1 MKHMKVIAFVLT
13 GLVMVNLAGCGGLT
27 GHGNDD
33 MPYPDG
39 WAVNAEVDIQEKDSD
54 MDQLESFSAVE
65 EQPTE
70 ETIKT
75 ETEETVI
82 PEMPKEKS
90 TVSKDVNYLFDT
102 SKSMYRSPS
111 VIKVHSAAERAG
123 AGMNQNYYVL
133 DKDKAV
139 VETDEQLALSGKYG
153 SGAIIDVI
161 GRTEIPVDPYGVNV
175 LTTDLQSGTTATTV
189 GEWLVETGCTGY
201 TFYVFNMEYDGNVDF
216 KAYTSNTT
224 MEYVSVSGCC
234 FDREFLM
241 IVFGGNNIVEEYD
254 ESFQKKLGEEISYD
268 FCHVSI
274 GDLGDDVQDGILK
287 LDSSRCFSKNEVN
300 IKYDNTNYC
309 YGLSLEDT
317 SKTVFTILNTFVY
330 KKSKKSAGDNTEA
343 VKAVLYAVPEEE
355 IPEIIRQEVTVLEY
369 DSEKGK
375 YIKSDIQF
383 EVEVEGFLD
392 GLPAA
397 EEGEMNTNL
406 GGNLVPED
414 KAALMVTVE
423 NKSLPRGLFAIDVS
437 LVCETD
443 GEAADL
449 QKFADRHGAG
459 LDEYTQALRT
469 DCIPKVINGVDSTS
483 KYDLITK
490 GDSVYSKLLE
500 FERIADELIA
510 AGALPEN
517 VNDVINLRVIIDNRK

>member
-1 MKHMKVIAFVLT
+1 
-13 GLVMVNLAGCGGLT
+13 MVNLAGCGGLT

-39 WAVNAEVDIQEKDSD
+39 WAVNVEVDIQEKDSD

-90 TVSKDVNYLFDT
+90 TVSKEVNYLFDT

-201 TFYVFNMEYDGNVDF
+201 TF
-216 KAYTSNTT
+216 
-224 MEYVSVSGCC
+224 
-234 FDREFLM
+234 
-241 IVFGGNNIVEEYD
+241 
-254 ESFQKKLGEEISYD
+254 
-268 FCHVSI
+268 
-274 GDLGDDVQDGILK
+274 
-287 LDSSRCFSKNEVN
+287 
-300 IKYDNTNYC
+300 
-309 YGLSLEDT
+309 
-317 SKTVFTILNTFVY
+317 
-330 KKSKKSAGDNTEA
+330 
-343 VKAVLYAVPEEE
+343 
-355 IPEIIRQEVTVLEY
+355 
-369 DSEKGK
+369 
-375 YIKSDIQF
+375 
-383 EVEVEGFLD
+383 
-392 GLPAA
+392 
-397 EEGEMNTNL
+397 
-406 GGNLVPED
+406 
-414 KAALMVTVE
+414 
-423 NKSLPRGLFAIDVS
+423 
-437 LVCETD
+437 
-443 GEAADL
+443 
-449 QKFADRHGAG
+449 
-459 LDEYTQALRT
+459 
-469 DCIPKVINGVDSTS
+469 
-483 KYDLITK
+483 
-490 GDSVYSKLLE
+490 
-500 FERIADELIA
+500 
-510 AGALPEN
+510 
-517 VNDVINLRVIIDNRK
+517 